1 MPSETE
7 QFGNVFDRLGHEVLV
22 QLEGLPQSALHWPL
36 PLPQGDSLFTRALR
50 LVEESA
56 FWVLEVVGGQYMLH
70 DQLPEARSEGT
81 FADLALRYERWF
93 TALHRIVDMLSD
105 AALGLFVDVPPS
117 YQDLFGGGTTTIR
130 ACLLHAVEQ
139 SALHVGH
146 IQLICQLF
154 ADGERV
160 LHEVV
165 EYHEIS
171 T

>member
-1 MPSETE
+1 MLSETE
-7 QFGNVFDRLGHEVLV
+7 QFGNVFDRLGHQVLV
-22 QLEGLPQSALHWPL
+22 QLDGLPESALHWPL

-56 FWVLEVVGGQYMLH
+56 FWVLEVVADQYMLH
-70 DQLPEARSEGT
+70 DRRPEEKSGRT

-93 TALHRIVDMLSD
+93 TALHRTLDMLSD
-105 AALGLFVDVPPS
+105 VALGLFVDVPPS
-117 YQDLFGGGTTTIR
+117 YQYLFGARTTTIH

-139 SALHVGH
+139 SALQVGH

-160 LHEVV
+160 LREVA
-165 EYHEIS
+165 EAHEIS
-171 T
+171 M

>member
-7 QFGNVFDRLGHEVLV
+7 QFGNIFDRLGREVLK
-22 QLEGLPQSALHWPL
+22 QLDDLPESALHWPL

-70 DQLPEARSEGT
+70 RGSEERSGGT

-93 TALHRIVDMLSD
+93 TALHQMLDMLSD
-105 AALGLFVDVPPS
+105 TALGLFVDVPPS
-117 YQDLFGGGTTTIR
+117 YQDLFDSGTTTIH
-130 ACLLHAVEQ
+130 ACLLHAVAQ
-139 SALHVGH
+139 SAQQLGH

-154 ADGERV
+154 ADGERM
-160 LHEVV
+160 LHEVA
-165 EYHEIS
+165 EAHEIS
-171 T
+171 V